1 MQFKHFISYEE
12 NGMKIYLYCLLIAA
26 ILFLMYKKM
35 NNLEGYKIAML
46 QFMHDLHKS
55 IIKDIVL
62 FCGGDPD
69 LVDQR
74 L

>member
-1 MQFKHFISYEE
+1 MIRF
-12 NGMKIYLYCLLIAA
+12 CLNYRYVLREFRLIAA

-35 NNLEGYKIAML
+35 NNLEGYKIAMM